1 MLHDAIRDLRHAIR
15 LLTASRTF
23 TVVAVLTL
31 SLGIGANTAIFSVV
45 QGLLLRP
52 LPYTEPDRLLFV
64 DGVLSR
70 PDGDTSFQIAYTD
83 VEAIRRQSRSIAAI
97 TPWNTAWGLALEGGD
112 GARRLEANFV
122 GQDYFAILGASPLL
136 GRTFSADDHAIGGD
150 TPLVVMLSEATW
162 RQDFGSDPAIIGKE
176 VRLQNRIFSVVG
188 VMPSSFS
195 DVAVSQ
201 GSRIDA
207 WSPIERVPEV
217 FNGLS
222 LTDRAS
228 RQVWAVARL
237 APGASHAGAAAEL
250 NTIGAQIAA
259 AFPATNANFSIRAAR
274 LDTQYFED
282 ARRPLWFL
290 LGGSIFVLL
299 IACANVANLLLVRA
313 SDRSREFAVRLA
325 IGASTG
331 RIIRQLLAESLVLA
345 ALGATGGLM
354 LASWMTPALVALS
367 KIDIPAHAT
376 ISFNGVVLAQ
386 TVLTSLV
393 CGLLFG
399 LAPVWRALRTSVRD
413 AIGSTKVARTGIAG
427 RVLAGV
433 EITAAFVLA
442 AAALLML
449 QSFSALTRTDL
460 LFRTDHMMTARLELP
475 QDRYA
480 TPAARARAGQQMLE
494 RLRALP
500 GVEHATIW
508 GPSMFG
514 RSTWIAF
521 LAPSDRVTAD
531 GDRLMVWRH
540 NTNPGALS
548 DLGIRL
554 VSGRDFADTDTL
566 DNPHVAILSEAAAAR
581 LWPGQDALGR
591 QMRVGAPTTPL
602 VTVIGVAADAR
613 HRGRFRFSQGA
624 SAYES
629 QLDIYLPYA
638 QRPGTLITF
647 GVRTTNDP
655 DQHTSAVRA
664 AIAGFDPAVPIFD
677 VASLDSRL
685 RSEEAPLAFAAVLLN
700 LYGGLALVLAA
711 IGVYGVLAAAVAGRN
726 RELGIRAALGA
737 DPRTLVAGVVR
748 EGLAIAVAAIA
759 VGSIASWLLAR
770 SFGGLLFGV
779 AGNTGITLAGAA
791 AILVAM
797 SACAS
802 LIPARR
808 ASRIDPITALRT
820 D

>member
-1 MLHDAIRDLRHAIR
+1 MLHDAIRDLRHAFR

-23 TVVAVLTL
+23 AVVAVLTL

-52 LPYTEPDRLLFV
+52 LPYTDPDRLLFV
-64 DGVLSR
+64 DGVLTR
-70 PDGDTSFQIAYTD
+70 PDGETSFQIAYTD

-136 GRTFSADDHAIGGD
+136 GRTFSTDDHAIGGD

-162 RQDFGSDPAIIGKE
+162 RQDFGSDPAIIGRE
-176 VRLQNRIFSVVG
+176 VRLQNRIFSVIG

-201 GSRIDA
+201 GARIDA
-207 WSPIERVPEV
+207 WSPIERVPEL
-217 FNGLS
+217 FNGLN

-228 RQVWAVARL
+228 RQVWALARL
-237 APGASHAGAAAEL
+237 APGASHAAAVAEL
-250 NTIGAQIAA
+250 STIGAQIAA

-290 LGGSIFVLL
+290 LGGTIFVLL

-331 RIIRQLLAESLVLA
+331 RIVRQLLAESLVLA

-367 KIDIPAHAT
+367 QIDIPAHAT

-386 TVLTSLV
+386 TVLTSLA

-433 EITAAFVLA
+433 EIAAAFVLA

-449 QSFSALTRTDL
+449 QSFSALTKTDL

-480 TPAARARAGQQMLE
+480 APAARARAGQQMLE

-581 LWPGQDALGR
+581 LWPGQDAVGR
-591 QMRVGAPTTPL
+591 QLRVGAPTTPL

-664 AIAGFDPAVPIFD
+664 AVAGFDPAMPIFD

-685 RSEEAPLAFAAVLLN
+685 RREEAPLAFAAVLLN

-748 EGLAIAVAAIA
+748 EGLAIAVAAVAI
-759 VGSIASWLLAR
+759 GSIASWLLAR
-770 SFGGLLFGV
+770 AFAGLLFGV
-779 AGNTGITLAGAA
+779 SGNTGITLAAAA
-791 AILVAM
+791 AILMAM

-802 LIPARR
+802 MIPARR
-808 ASRIDPITALRT
+808 ASRVDPITALRN